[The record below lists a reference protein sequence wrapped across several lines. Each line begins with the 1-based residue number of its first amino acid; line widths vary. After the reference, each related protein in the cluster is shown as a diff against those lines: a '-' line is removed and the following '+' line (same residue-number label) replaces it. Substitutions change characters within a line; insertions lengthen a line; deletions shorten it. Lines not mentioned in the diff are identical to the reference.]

1 MIIERGLF
9 DNVVLQRNKD
19 NVSQAEFHGTS
30 NQEGVLEAYVS
41 LNNQPLDNFYPLE
54 IGNIKD
60 GKIQGVITGLMVGGS
75 YEIKLTVED
84 SSKNVLDSVII
95 HNVLVGDVWI
105 LAGQSNMEGI
115 GHLRHGLEPIPM
127 VHAFY
132 MNDTWDIAKDP
143 IHVLADAID
152 QVHEDICGGVKP
164 EKSTITGVGP
174 GLSYAQEMHKI
185 TKIPQGVIACAH
197 GGTSMFQWDPKLKE
211 LGSKSLYGAMYR
223 RFVKNG
229 SKVAGVL
236 WYQGCNDANPHDAPL
251 YTNRM
256 KELVESIRKDFN
268 NDTLPFVAVQLSRVC
283 YPPAAGNDWNMIR
296 EQQRRLSDEISNL
309 LVVPT
314 IDLEMEDFIH
324 ISGQD
329 QNRLGVR
336 LAKAMITLTDKKTDM
351 TPPITLKDIKIEID
365 EITNMNNVVIT
376 YDNVIGNLVSEG
388 RPSGFELTSKP
399 GEITAHYIFST
410 ELKGNRVILRAGQ
423 NRIDTEN
430 FFLYYGFG
438 VQPYCNITDQSDRSL
453 PAMGHVRV
461 GKARAMSRYALKAMI
476 SNILPSVK
484 KLEGL
489 EYPRD
494 LNSLIFSERK
504 YGYMYLDV
512 HDLMAKASL
521 DDGYL
526 YYRLNFECDE
536 NMNLNVFL
544 GYDGPV
550 KMWIDKE
557 VIFNDPNG
565 TRPANVDDSITPYN
579 ANQGEHE
586 ILVALGLNEGKA
598 GGIFLCFERV
608 DVSSEEIEKGP
619 GNYKVPKFI

>member
-9 DNVVLQRNKD
+9 DNVVLQRNID
-19 NVSQAEFHGTS
+19 NVSQAEFNGTT
-30 NQEGVLEAYVS
+30 NQDGVIKVYVS

-54 IGNIKD
+54 LGNITD
-60 GKIQGVITGLMVGGS
+60 GKIQGNITGLMVGGA

-84 SSKNVLDSVII
+84 SSNKVLDSVII

-115 GHLRHGLEPIPM
+115 GHLRHGLDPMPM

-164 EKSTITGVGP
+164 EKSTVTGVGP

-185 TKIPQGVIACAH
+185 TKVPQGVIACAH
-197 GGTSMFQWDPKLKE
+197 GGTSMLQWDPKGKE

-236 WYQGCNDANPHDAPL
+236 WYQGCNDANPQDAPL

-283 YPPAAGNDWNMIR
+283 YPPAAGNDWNFIR
-296 EQQRRLSDEISNL
+296 EQQRRLTDEISNL

-324 ISGQD
+324 ISGCD
-329 QNRLGVR
+329 QNRLGKR
-336 LAKAMITLTDKKTDM
+336 LAKAMITLTDKHTDM
-351 TPPITLKDIKIEID
+351 KPPIVLKDIKIEID

-376 YDNVIGNLVSEG
+376 FDNVIGSLVSEG

-399 GEITAHYIFST
+399 GEITAHYVFST
-410 ELKGNRVILRAGQ
+410 ELKGNSVILRAGQ

-438 VQPYCNITDQSDRSL
+438 VQPYCNITDEADRSL
-453 PAMGHVRV
+453 PAMGPVRV
-461 GKARAMSRYALKAMI
+461 GKARAMSGYALKAMI
-476 SNILPSVK
+476 SNIIPIASK
-484 KLEGL
+484 IDSL
-489 EYPRD
+489 EYPRN
-494 LNSLIFSERK
+494 LSSINFTERK

-512 HDLMAKASL
+512 HDVMVGSVLE
-521 DDGYL
+521 GRYL
-526 YYRLNFECDE
+526 YYRLNFECEE

-544 GYDGPV
+544 GYDGPIKV
-550 KMWIDKE
+550 WIDKE
-557 VIFNDPNG
+557 AIFYDTEG
-565 TRPANVDDSITPYN
+565 AKPANVDDSITPYN
-579 ANQGEHE
+579 ASQGEHE
-586 ILVALGLNEGKA
+586 VLVALGTNEGKA

-608 DVSSEEIEKGP
+608 DVNPEDIEKGP
-619 GNYKVPKFI
+619 GNYKVTKFL